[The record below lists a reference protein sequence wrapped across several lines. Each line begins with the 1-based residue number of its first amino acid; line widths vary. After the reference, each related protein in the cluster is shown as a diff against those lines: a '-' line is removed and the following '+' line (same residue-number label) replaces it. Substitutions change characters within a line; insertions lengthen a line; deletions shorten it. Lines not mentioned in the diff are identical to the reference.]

1 MLKSKSSILLDS
13 TFIPILVV
21 SILNN
26 LESIYSF
33 PIFSKL
39 LTGNAAKK
47 LTGIFSTFWLLWM
60 YSQLCGTL
68 NSLLKIPS
76 LIISSELDNCGLK
89 KFSFFVNALENFL
102 YARLSTLLSVNFWI
116 NLSDLFS
123 ATTVS
128 LCSIAGNSTYPLLM
142 LYNWSFCDKI

>member
-1 MLKSKSSILLDS
+1 
-13 TFIPILVV
+13 
-21 SILNN
+21 
-26 LESIYSF
+26 
-33 PIFSKL
+33 
-39 LTGNAAKK
+39 
-47 LTGIFSTFWLLWM
+47 M

-102 YARLSTLLSVNFWI
+102 YARLSTL
-116 NLSDLFS
+116 FS

-142 LYNWSFCDKI
+142 LYN